1 MDDPTSPNDLS
12 LFLASTAHDM
22 KNSISVLS
30 GTLEKLLAQTPP
42 SGEANAAYPQM
53 AHMLYQTKR
62 LNDNLIQLLALY
74 KQLGQPE
81 FPFDVQ
87 PLEMQHLVDQV
98 ILSEAVLL
106 RSKGITLETSYDPE
120 LVWHFDEDLIV
131 GVIGHAI
138 NNAIN
143 YTHDRVR
150 LAIGMVD
157 GCLEVRVE
165 DNGGG
170 YPASMLAA
178 GASAMSGTRCGVN
191 FLTNSTGLG
200 LHFSSEVAKMHKH
213 RGRTGNLR
221 LENGGAYG
229 GGCFVLTLP

>member
-106 RSKGITLETSYDPE
+106 RSKGITLETS
-120 LVWHFDEDLIV
+120 
-131 GVIGHAI
+131 
-138 NNAIN
+138 
-143 YTHDRVR
+143 
-150 LAIGMVD
+150 
-157 GCLEVRVE
+157 
-165 DNGGG
+165 
-170 YPASMLAA
+170 
-178 GASAMSGTRCGVN
+178 
-191 FLTNSTGLG
+191 
-200 LHFSSEVAKMHKH
+200 
-213 RGRTGNLR
+213 
-221 LENGGAYG
+221 
-229 GGCFVLTLP
+229 